1 LDKRGGDGGYMIIM
15 QNEDA
20 TKRREYILKNK
31 LAKIIYTV
39 ENDEVVLVQYHP
51 KGIKGE
57 KEPEHLMSFVLTYY
71 T

>member
-20 TKRREYILKNK
+20 TKRREYILKKK
-31 LAKIIYTV
+31 LAKVIYTV
-39 ENDEVVLVQYHP
+39 ENDEAVLVQYHP

-57 KEPEHLMSFVLTYY
+57 KESEHLMSFVLTHC